1 MVKLHALALM
11 SILATAV
18 AANAAAGPPW
28 TEGKHYSVLTPVGAQ
43 PLAPGQSEVTEVF
56 SYGCPACAQFAPFA
70 HKLQQSL
77 PKGTRF
83 TLVPASFNPAEDWP
97 MFQRAY
103 FTAEALG
110 LVDKTHDAVFD
121 AVWKGGELAIV
132 DPATGRLK
140 DPLPTI
146 ETAARFYSQRTGVKV
161 ADFIAAANSF
171 SVDMKIKEAEK
182 YIRSYQVLST
192 PTIIV
197 NRRYRTD
204 VRSAGGYDDLLQLVA
219 WLLAKDKQ

>member
-1 MVKLHALALM
+1 VKLHLLALI
-11 SILATAV
+11 SFV
-18 AANAAAGPPW
+18 AMAGAADASNAPAW
-28 TEGKHYSVLTPVGAQ
+28 TEGKHYSVLTPVAG
-43 PLAPGQSEVTEVF
+43 LTLGPGQSEVTEVF

-70 HKLQQSL
+70 RKLQQSL

-83 TLVPASFNPAEDWP
+83 ALVPASFNPPEDWP

-110 LVDKTHDAVFD
+110 ILDKTHDAVFD

-146 ETAARFYSQRTGVKV
+146 ETAARFYNRRAGVKV
-161 ADFIAAANSF
+161 EDFIAAANSF

-182 YIRSYQVLST
+182 FIRSYQVLST

-197 NRRYRTD
+197 NRKYRTD
-204 VRSAGGYDDLLQLVA
+204 VRSAGGYDELLQLVA
-219 WLLAKDKQ
+219 WLLAKDKP

>member
-1 MVKLHALALM
+1 
-11 SILATAV
+11 
-18 AANAAAGPPW
+18 
-28 TEGKHYSVLTPVGAQ
+28 
-43 PLAPGQSEVTEVF
+43 
-56 SYGCPACAQFAPFA
+56 
-70 HKLQQSL
+70 
-77 PKGTRF
+77 
-83 TLVPASFNPAEDWP
+83 

-110 LVDKTHDAVFD
+110 ILDKTHDAVFD

-146 ETAARFYSQRTGVKV
+146 ETAARFYNRRAGVKV
-161 ADFIAAANSF
+161 EDFIAAANSF

-182 YIRSYQVLST
+182 FIRSYQVLST

-197 NRRYRTD
+197 NRKYRTD
-204 VRSAGGYDDLLQLVA
+204 VRSAGGYDELLQLVA
-219 WLLAKDKQ
+219 WLLAKDKP